1 MSIIFEQV
9 PAAKVATNVFDLSH
23 DHKLTTDMGRLTPI
37 LCEEV
42 IPGDSWN
49 VNTEVLVRLAP
60 LLSPVMHRVDVTV
73 HYFFVPNRI
82 LWPGWEDFITGN
94 GTPAFPF
101 LSDFTAVPSSL
112 ADYLGVPT
120 NQGTG
125 ISINAARGS
134 ASAIPF
140 AGYQTIFNEYYRDEN
155 LVPETWSGPLVNGS
169 NASANLIT
177 IKQRAWQKD
186 YFTAALPFAQKGPA
200 VLLPLTFSDVNVIYA
215 SSPSVVRQAGTLIN
229 PAVGGATINAT
240 PPLDSFKDN
249 SNTPLNIQ
257 TPAVA
262 DTSSL
267 TGNTTINEFRR
278 ALRLQEW
285 LERNARGGTRYI
297 ESMMSHFGV
306 KSSDKRLQRPEFI
319 GGFKEPV
326 VISEVLQ
333 TSATD
338 TSTPLAQN
346 AGHGISVGG
355 GKTQNY
361 YAEEHGYIFAIMSIL
376 PKTAYSSGM
385 RKHFSKF
392 SHFDYYWPSFAN
404 LGEQEITNRE
414 LFYGTDGLNGDT
426 FGYTPRYA
434 EYKYIPSQISG
445 AFNSSLN
452 YWHLGR
458 IFASRPLLNESFIQS
473 DPSKRIFAVTSPGVD
488 SLYVHTYH
496 RIKARRKM
504 PVFGVPTI

>member
-9 PAAKVATNVFDLSH
+9 PAAKVSTNSFDLSH

-37 LCEEV
+37 LCQEV
-42 IPGDSWN
+42 IPGDTWDIT
-49 VNTEVLVRLAP
+49 TECLIRFAP
-60 LLSPVMHRVDVTV
+60 LLSPIMHRVDVTV

-82 LWPGWEDFITGN
+82 VWAGWEDFITGN
-94 GTPAFPF
+94 GEPAFPF
-101 LSDFTAVPSSL
+101 LADYVSTASSL
-112 ADYLGVPT
+112 SDYLGVP
-120 NQGTG
+120 
-125 ISINAARGS
+125 NALIDTVRGS

-140 AGYQTIFNEYYRDEN
+140 AGYHKIFNEYYRDEN
-155 LVPETWSGPLVNGS
+155 LVPQAVTGDLTNGS
-169 NASANLIT
+169 NPSASYISIRN
-177 IKQRAWQKD
+177 RAWRKD

-200 VLLPLTFSDVNVIYA
+200 VLLPLTFSDVNVIYNDVFTPVSA
-215 SSPSVVRQAGTLIN
+215 PITGNPPAIGSLQGT
-229 PAVGGATINAT
+229 GAPPTNSIKDAT
-240 PPLDSFKDN
+240 GVPMKI
-249 SNTPLNIQ
+249 TP
-257 TPAVA
+257 PAVA
-262 DTSSL
+262 DTSAL

-333 TSATD
+333 TSATEA
-338 TSTPLAQN
+338 STPLAQN

-355 GKTQNY
+355 GKRQRY
-361 YAEEHGYIFAIMSIL
+361 YAEEHGYIFAIMSIM
-376 PKTAYSSGM
+376 PQTAYSQGLP
-385 RKHFSKF
+385 KHFSKR
-392 SHFDYYWPSFAN
+392 SRFDFFWPSFAN

-414 LFYGTDGLNGDT
+414 LFYSGDGLNSDT

-434 EYKYIPSQISG
+434 EYKYVPSQVSG
-445 AFNSSLN
+445 AFNASLT

-458 IFASRPLLNESFIQS
+458 IFASRPNLNETFIQS
-473 DPSKRIFAVTSPGVD
+473 DPSKRIFAVTSPSVD
-488 SLYVHTYH
+488 SLYCHTYH
-496 RIKARRKM
+496 RIRARRKM
-504 PVFGVPTI
+504 PIFGVPSI